1 VLTKKIVGIAD
12 MGISQDQNGSL
23 ITYSLGSCIGVAIY
37 DPAAMVG
44 GLLHYMLP
52 DSQLDPQKAQK
63 KPFMFADTGIPLLF
77 KEAYRYGASKGRIIV
92 KVAGGSQI
100 LDDSGFF
107 NIGKRNYMALR
118 KILWKNN
125 VLIKAEDVGGQVS
138 RTVRLDMSTG
148 KVWVKYSGEEEKEL

>member
-1 VLTKKIVGIAD
+1 MNKIVGIAAMEVCKD
-12 MGISQDQNGSL
+12 SQTGL

-37 DPAAMVG
+37 DPVAKVG

-52 DSQLDPQKAQK
+52 ESQIDPQKAQK
-63 KPFMFADTGIPLLF
+63 HPFMFADTGIPLFF
-77 KEAYRYGASKGRIIV
+77 KEAYSYGAVKNRIVV

-125 VLIKAEDVGGQVS
+125 VLIKAEDIGGQVS
-138 RTVRLDMSTG
+138 RTVRLDVADG
-148 KVWVKYSGEEEKEL
+148 RVWIKYSGGVEREL

>member
-1 VLTKKIVGIAD
+1 MKKIVGIAD
-12 MGISQDQNGSL
+12 MGVSQNQQCGL

-37 DPAAMVG
+37 DPVAGVG

-52 DSQLDPQKAQK
+52 ESQIDPQKAQK
-63 KPFMFADTGIPLLF
+63 NPFMFADTGIPLLF
-77 KEAYRYGASKGRIIV
+77 KEAYRLGAVKNRIIV

-107 NIGKRNYMALR
+107 NIGKRNYLALR

-125 VLIKAEDVGGQVS
+125 VLIKAEDIGGQVS
-138 RTVRLDMSTG
+138 RTIRVDLNTG
-148 KVWVKYSGEEEKEL
+148 KVWLKYSGEGEKEL

>member
-1 VLTKKIVGIAD
+1 MKKIVGIAD
-12 MGISQDQNGSL
+12 MGVCQGTDVAL

-37 DPAAMVG
+37 DPVAQVG
-44 GLLHYMLP
+44 GILHYMLP
-52 DSQLDPQKAQK
+52 DSQIDPQKAQK
-63 KPFMFADTGIPLLF
+63 NPFMFADTGIPLLF
-77 KEAYRYGASKGRIIV
+77 KETYRYGAIKNRMIV

-125 VLIKAEDVGGQVS
+125 VLIKAEDVGGQHS
-138 RTVRLDMSTG
+138 RTIRLDLTTG
-148 KVWVKYSGEEEKEL
+148 KVWLRYSGEGEKEL

>member
-1 VLTKKIVGIAD
+1 
-12 MGISQDQNGSL
+12 MGVSRDQQSGL

-37 DPAAMVG
+37 DPVAGVG

-52 DSQLDPQKAQK
+52 ESQIDLQKAQK
-63 KPFMFADTGIPLLF
+63 NPFMFADTGIPMLF
-77 KEAYRYGASKGRIIV
+77 KEAYRVGASKSRIIV

-138 RTVRLDMSTG
+138 RTVRMDLATG
-148 KVWVKYSGEEEKEL
+148 KVFLRYSGEGEKEL

>member
-1 VLTKKIVGIAD
+1 MKIIVGIAD
-12 MGISQDQNGSL
+12 MGVSRDQQSGL

-37 DPAAMVG
+37 DPVAGVG

-52 DSQLDPQKAQK
+52 ESQIDPQKAQK
-63 KPFMFADTGIPLLF
+63 NPFMFADTGIPMLF
-77 KEAYRYGASKGRIIV
+77 KEAYRVGASKSRIVV

-138 RTVRLDMSTG
+138 RTVRMDLATG
-148 KVWVKYSGEEEKEL
+148 KVFLRYSGEGEKEL